1 LCSAADEVEEVLV
14 VAVVVAV
21 SVVAVCGVR
30 LPPLTGEWALCFT
43 TEVEVGAGDGAINF
57 SATVRRA
64 VRLPA
69 RAGVLRD
76 WL

>member
-1 LCSAADEVEEVLV
+1 MYSAADEVEEVL
-14 VAVVVAV
+14 VVVAV

-30 LPPLTGEWALCFT
+30 LPPRTA
-43 TEVEVGAGDGAINF
+43 EVGAGDGAINF

>member
-1 LCSAADEVEEVLV
+1 MISAADEVEVLV

-21 SVVAVCGVR
+21 SVVVVCGVR
-30 LPPLTGEWALCFT
+30 LPPLTGTA
-43 TEVEVGAGDGAINF
+43 EVEVGAGDGAINF

>member
-1 LCSAADEVEEVLV
+1 MISAAEEVEVLV

-30 LPPLTGEWALCFT
+30 LPPLIGEWALCFT
-43 TEVEVGAGDGAINF
+43 AEVEVGAGDGTIIF